1 MSSNLIAIKDYL
13 GKYFSE
19 LHYSTIQEKYKDTR
33 LDTIFD
39 QRFFIQNNKTQ
50 MVVDVSMR
58 GYALS
63 ISGNEIYISK
73 ELYDHPSV
81 IVTNSLEQQQSLN
94 PRSLYNSETFSTVA
108 YLMCQNHLTIE
119 IVDEMDEPI
128 YVKYKSEFETFY
140 SSVVV
145 FRINEGV
152 DVEVIEE
159 VESLGALNVVANYV
173 LHPKSRMG
181 LTTFYRNNISAASI
195 YYRNI
200 LLQDDAVYNH
210 ILLGRGSANIVDEN
224 KIHAGPNS
232 TAELLGIVDSNG
244 RDFHSILYVDPSSP
258 EYNVSVVYK
267 DIMETKGFVT
277 FFPVITRGDEFN
289 EHASIEVS
297 NISLD
302 DMPEEIQKEEITKF
316 IDDIVSRVILA
327 RMSGAKRFYES
338 KDKFIQL
345 L

>member
-1 MSSNLIAIKDYL
+1 MSSNLIAIRDYL

-39 QRFFIQNNKTQ
+39 QRFFVQNNKTQ
-50 MVVDVSMR
+50 MVVDASMR
-58 GYALS
+58 GYSLS

-81 IVTNSLEQQQSLN
+81 VVTNSLEQQQSLN
-94 PRSLYNSETFSTVA
+94 PRSLYNSETFSTLA

-119 IVDEMDEPI
+119 IVDQLDEPI
-128 YVKYKSEFETFY
+128 YVKYRSEFETFY

-145 FRINEGV
+145 FRVSEQV
-152 DVEVIEE
+152 DVEIIEE
-159 VESLGALNVVANYV
+159 IESLGALNVVANYV
-173 LHPKSRMG
+173 LHPKSRLG
-181 LTTFYRNNISAASI
+181 LTTFYKNNISATSL

-210 ILLGRGSANIVDEN
+210 IALGRGAANIIDEN

-232 TAELLGIVDSNG
+232 TAELLGVIDSYG
-244 RDFHSILYVDPSSP
+244 RDFHTILYVDPSST

-267 DIMETKGFVT
+267 DILKDKGFVT
-277 FFPVITRGDEFN
+277 FYPVITRGGEFS

-297 NISLD
+297 NITLND
-302 DMPEEIQKEEITKF
+302 IPEDIQKEETGKF
-316 IDDIVSRVILA
+316 ISDIVGRAILA
-327 RMSGAKRFYES
+327 RMAGAKRFYES
-338 KDKFIQL
+338 KDRFLQL